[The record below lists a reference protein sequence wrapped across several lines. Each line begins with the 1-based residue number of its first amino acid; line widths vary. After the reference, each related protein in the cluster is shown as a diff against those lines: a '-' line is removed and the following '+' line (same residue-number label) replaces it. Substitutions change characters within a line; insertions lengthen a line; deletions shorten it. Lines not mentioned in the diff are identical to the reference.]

1 MIDYWTFQWFQHEL
15 FESLKESGGVG
26 DGEGDG
32 GTKGGR
38 NEDRGGGLIL
48 H

>member
-15 FESLKESGGVG
+15 LESLKESRGVG

-38 NEDRGGGLIL
+38 NEDRGGLIL